1 MLGVIVDEQKVID
14 EILNNH
20 NMIENTSNC
29 INILIKHY
37 WLQDKNIDKL
47 KLLYTILEDI
57 KKCNPTNFSPSKCED
72 SIDSR
77 IDKFYKDLRKYGE
90 DNVKINV
97 IDKIVITKAEVSLIE
112 SYKDK
117 KTQQVM
123 FILLVYAKIT
133 NYLNNN
139 DSYWLNQSLTNIM
152 REAKVS
158 NGDKKTEILYN
169 LKQTQAIDNGIKING
184 RGIKVNYAY
193 EESEEAI
200 VLTDFD
206 GIIHYWLMYKGER
219 WKRCSEC
226 GKWIKLCGRK
236 DNSKK
241 YCKECARIIKI
252 KQDNERYLKNK

>member
-1 MLGVIVDEQKVID
+1 
-14 EILNNH
+14 
-20 NMIENTSNC
+20 MIENTSNC

-226 GKWIKLCGRK
+226 GKWIKPKCNK
-236 DNSKK
+236 EK
-241 YCKECARIIKI
+241 YCKDCARIIKL
-252 KQDNERYLKNK
+252 KQQREAMNKIRKK